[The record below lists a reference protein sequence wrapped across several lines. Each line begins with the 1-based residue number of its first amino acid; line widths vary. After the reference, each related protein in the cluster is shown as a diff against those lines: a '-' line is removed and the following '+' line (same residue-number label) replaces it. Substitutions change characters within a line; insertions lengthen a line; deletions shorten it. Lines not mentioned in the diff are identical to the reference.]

1 MKMMIPNESCH
12 KLPTAK
18 WNVALTTLLGL
29 LISIIACSTNA
40 LILIAIYKKQA
51 LRSITNY
58 FLASLAVG
66 DFFVGIVAVPLWIT
80 RSLLAVADE
89 EHPLSISVDYV
100 YVLSVAIS
108 TYNLCT
114 ISLERYVGVIFP
126 LRYNAIVT
134 LRRFRCA
141 VVSVWVLSSFI
152 ASLRLVIDEDAY
164 WITVVSTVF
173 FIPGA
178 IISYSYVCI
187 FKEASRQSRVIGQQ
201 SDSALASQVHNKK
214 ASMTIAIVIGVFYL
228 TALPIIAFSITEV
241 TSEKDMSCEQ
251 NKKFESWATWALF
264 LAYSN
269 SAINPWIYAARKR
282 EFRDALKVLMFWK
295 QSA

>member
-1 MKMMIPNESCH
+1 MMPIKGCH
-12 KLPTAK
+12 ELPTAK
-18 WNVALTTLLGL
+18 WNIVLTTVLGL
-29 LISIIACSTNA
+29 LISFIACTTNV
-40 LILIAIYKKQA
+40 LILIAVYKKPA

-58 FLASLAVG
+58 FLASLAFG
-66 DFFVGIVAVPLWIT
+66 DFFVGIVALPLWII

-89 EHPLSISVDYV
+89 EHPLNISVDCV
-100 YVLSVAIS
+100 YVLSVAAS

-114 ISLERYVGVIFP
+114 VSLERYVGVIFP
-126 LRYNAIVT
+126 LRYSAIVT

-152 ASLRLVIDEDAY
+152 ASLRLVIHEDTY
-164 WITVVSTVF
+164 WIIVVSTVF
-173 FIPGA
+173 FIPGV
-178 IISYSYVCI
+178 IISFCYVCI

-201 SDSALASQVHNKK
+201 SDSVLASQVHNKK
-214 ASMTIAIVIGVFYL
+214 ASITIAIVIGVFYL

-241 TSEKDMSCEQ
+241 SSEKNMACQ
-251 NKKFESWATWALF
+251 NNKEFEPWGIWALF

-269 SAINPWIYAARKR
+269 SAINPWIYAARKS
-282 EFRDALKVLMFWK
+282 EFREALKVLMFWK